1 MVKESQESP
10 IVSFRVPLSAIERL
24 RQSGKLK
31 PGYTKSELSNLI
43 KSEWLAI
50 IGEEVPINV
59 DARTVDTVNDKV
71 DAVYSKLD
79 EVLELLRGKHQAA

>member
-1 MVKESQESP
+1 MTKESQESP
-10 IVSFRVPLSAIERL
+10 IVSFRVPLGVIERL
-24 RQSGKLK
+24 QQAGKLK

-50 IGEEVPINV
+50 AGEEVPITV
-59 DARTVDTVNDKV
+59 DARSVDAVNDKV

-79 EVLELLRGKHQAA
+79 EVLQLLRGKQQTV